1 MNDGDSG
8 NFEFSPMLVF
18 KITVCLK
25 YELTMN
31 SVIYM
36 IFSKMILFVEK

>member
-8 NFEFSPMLVF
+8 NFEFSPMLAF
-18 KITVCLK
+18 KIAVCLK

-31 SVIYM
+31 SVIHD
-36 IFSKMILFVEK
+36 F